1 MPISRK
7 RSPDKRTNNE
17 RKFGRKNWPV
27 QITLSDNVR
36 NMGRTLTINYGT
48 TFSAL
53 VASLIEKEYK
63 IEEARGRVES
73 RKEVGE

>member
-1 MPISRK
+1 
-7 RSPDKRTNNE
+7 
-17 RKFGRKNWPV
+17 V